1 MADNYAFYLPPI
13 PISDRTRPRDGAGS
27 DPLTYRPSDR
37 PTYLMPLEPRVR
49 PHPLTYLRGMTDL
62 PEPVCAVRGQRVDP
76 LDDLPDHPPASQRY
90 PLTGPSDM
98 TP

>member
-1 MADNYAFYLPPI
+1 MNQLRIVLGRHVIRQGDVSP
-13 PISDRTRPRDGAGS
+13 

-37 PTYLMPLEPRVR
+37 PTYLMPLEPQVR

-76 LDDLPDHPPASQRY
+76 LEDLPEPPPASQRY
-90 PLTGPSDM
+90 PLTGPSDV
-98 TP
+98 PPC